1 MWRINQ
7 AVTRILTLKFKLGLF
22 DHPYV
27 DPTKANAAI
36 SGNEALAR
44 KAADE
49 SMTLLRNQSGALPL
63 STSSKVVVTG
73 PNADSI
79 PDTLGGWSVSWQ
91 GVFDNNIQACCG
103 GPPDQ
108 IPPKR

>member
-1 MWRINQ
+1 
-7 AVTRILTLKFKLGLF
+7 
-22 DHPYV
+22 
-27 DPTKANAAI
+27 
-36 SGNEALAR
+36 
-44 KAADE
+44 
-49 SMTLLRNQSGALPL
+49 MTLLRNQNSALPL
-63 STSSKVVVTG
+63 AAGAKVVVTG

-108 IPPKR
+108 IPPAVTAWKGIQAADTNAVLATSQSDAVAEGRQRGRDRRCGRRAEAVRRRPGR